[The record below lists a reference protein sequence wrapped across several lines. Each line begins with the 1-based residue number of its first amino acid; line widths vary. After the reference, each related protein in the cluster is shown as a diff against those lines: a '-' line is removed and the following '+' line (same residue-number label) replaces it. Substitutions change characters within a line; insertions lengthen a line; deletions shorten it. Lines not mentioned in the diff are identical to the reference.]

1 MPVTFETYEDA
12 ALRTLGPHNDL
23 LYLTIGLVGEVGE
36 VIDYAKKTLYH
47 GHKYE
52 ADKFSEEIGDVCW
65 YVAAICHNQG
75 IYFSDVVSW
84 PGPELGFSK
93 EEIVLDP
100 EKILNL
106 ASLSSPTVI
115 KEHIENGTIQGP
127 LVRLMREL
135 KSVVLDAHLKLE
147 DILNQ
152 NIQKLEKRYPN
163 GYSDTSSIK
172 RVDYAK

>member
-1 MPVTFETYEDA
+1 MSNYLESYEKA

-52 ADKFSEEIGDVCW
+52 ADKFAEEIGDVCW

-75 IYFSDVVSW
+75 LQFSDIASW
-84 PGPELGFSK
+84 PDQDNMK
-93 EEIVLDP
+93 NKVVLNP

-106 ASLSSPTVI
+106 ASLCSPTII
-115 KEHIENGTIQGP
+115 KEHVENGTIQGP
-127 LVRLMREL
+127 LIRLMREV
-135 KSVVLDAHLKLE
+135 KSVAMDAHLFFPDVLE
-147 DILNQ
+147 Q
-152 NIQKLEKRYPN
+152 NIAKLKRRYPD
-163 GYSDTSSIK
+163 GYSDISSVQ
-172 RVDYAK
+172 RVDHGR

>member
-1 MPVTFETYEDA
+1 MTVNLETYEQE

-23 LYLTIGLVGEVGE
+23 LYLTIGLVGEIGE

-47 GHKYE
+47 GHEYE

-75 IYFSDVVSW
+75 IYFSDVASW
-84 PGPELGFSK
+84 PASAADK
-93 EEIVLDP
+93 EDVVLNP

-106 ASLSSPTVI
+106 ASLASPSLI

-127 LVRLMREL
+127 LIRLMREI
-135 KSVVLDAHLKLE
+135 KEVAYEAHLSFE
-147 DILNQ
+147 EILNQ
-152 NIQKLEKRYPN
+152 NIRKLKMRYPD
-163 GYSDTSSIK
+163 GYTHKSSIQ
-172 RVDYAK
+172 RVDHGR

>member
-1 MPVTFETYEDA
+1 MPVTLDTYEEE

-47 GHKYE
+47 GHKYQAE
-52 ADKFSEEIGDVCW
+52 KFAEEIGDVCW
-65 YVAAICHNQG
+65 YAAAICHNQG
-75 IYFSDVVSW
+75 IYFADVASW
-84 PGPELGFSK
+84 PAVAVK
-93 EEIVLDP
+93 NDEIVLNP

-106 ASLSSPTVI
+106 ASLCSPSLL

-127 LVRLMREL
+127 LIRLMKEL
-135 KSVVLDAHLKLE
+135 KGVAFEAHLKFE

-152 NIQKLEKRYPN
+152 NISKLKKRYPK
-163 GYSDTSSIK
+163 GYSHKSSVE
-172 RVDYAK
+172 RVDYAERS